1 MQRLVGSIS
10 DGFDRGV
17 LVTTAGFTPAA
28 KAWMEEGDRPV
39 VLVDGDQ
46 LVRELIDLELGVKK
60 IPVVTHVMDED
71 FFHGLR

>member
-1 MQRLVGSIS
+1 
-10 DGFDRGV
+10 
-17 LVTTAGFTPAA
+17 
-28 KAWMEEGDRPV
+28 MEEGDRPV